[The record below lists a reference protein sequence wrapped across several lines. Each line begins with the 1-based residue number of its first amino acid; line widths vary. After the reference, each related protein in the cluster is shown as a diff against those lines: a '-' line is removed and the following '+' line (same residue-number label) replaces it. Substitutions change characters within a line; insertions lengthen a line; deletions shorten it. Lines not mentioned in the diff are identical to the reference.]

1 MGRDHRGTDVLV
13 TEQFTEK
20 TRWNSWGSGRERGGG
35 GGIRG
40 AAIRRQTAGQP
51 EQEMSFMP
59 EGNTARGPAKLGAP
73 L

>member
-1 MGRDHRGTDVLV
+1 MGRDHRGTDILV
-13 TEQFTEK
+13 IEQFTEK

-51 EQEMSFMP
+51 EQEMSFIP
-59 EGNTARGPAKLGAP
+59 EGIMARGSAKLGAP